1 MAVVTLTDKRVAAVR
16 PPKAGRS
23 ELWDKLEPGLALR
36 VTEKDARTWT
46 LKLWVGPRDARKQ
59 RRVNLGHPRAIDG
72 APVLTLAQARQKA
85 REIKKLAAEG
95 KPLTAD
101 ESINEDMPTFKAVVA
116 DYLNHLAKNERP
128 STVKEARRVLETH
141 KDVAPWRDRPIA
153 SITDDEV
160 RKLRDKI
167 ADRGAV
173 IQSNRT
179 LARLHAMFAWALGE
193 KRITASPAAGINKLT
208 KEKERD
214 RILTDEELRW
224 FWAGCTELGW
234 PFGPLCK
241 LLLLTAQRRDEVS
254 EMAWSEVDL
263 EERLWV
269 LPRHRAKN
277 NEAHKIHLSAS
288 VLDILTGLAEQ
299 RAKID
304 WRKNSDF
311 VFPTLGGPAVSGF
324 SWAKIRLDEEMLK
337 TRRRALGQTEDDGEF
352 RKVLGI
358 PDGRALPVEI
368 AHWTLHDLRRTAA
381 TGMARLKIPPHVV
394 DKVLNHTSGTIRGV
408 AKVYN
413 KFEYL
418 EERAAALDAWSR
430 FVMSLVNEER
440 QTNVVPLRA

>member
-1 MAVVTLTDKRVAAVR
+1 M
-16 PPKAGRS
+16 
-23 ELWDKLEPGLALR
+23 
-36 VTEKDARTWT
+36 
-46 LKLWVGPRDARKQ
+46 
-59 RRVNLGHPRAIDG
+59 
-72 APVLTLAQARQKA
+72 
-85 REIKKLAAEG
+85 
-95 KPLTAD
+95 
-101 ESINEDMPTFKAVVA
+101 
-116 DYLNHLAKNERP
+116 
-128 STVKEARRVLETH
+128 
-141 KDVAPWRDRPIA
+141 
-153 SITDDEV
+153 

-193 KRITASPAAGINKLT
+193 KRIIASPAAGINKLT

-224 FWAGCTELGW
+224 FWAACTELGW
-234 PFGPLCK
+234 PFGPLCR

-254 EMAWSEVDL
+254 EMGWSEVDL

-277 NEAHKIHLSAS
+277 NEAHKIHLSAPA
-288 VLDILTGLAEQ
+288 LDILNALAEQ
-299 RAKID
+299 RAKIE

-311 VFPTLGGPAVSGF
+311 VFPTFGGPAVSGF
-324 SWAKIRLDEEMLK
+324 SWAKTRLDEEMLK
-337 TRRRALGQTEDDGEF
+337 SRGRALGQPEDDGEF

-358 PDGRALPVEI
+358 SDGRVLPVEI

-430 FVMSLVNEER
+430 LVMSLVNEER